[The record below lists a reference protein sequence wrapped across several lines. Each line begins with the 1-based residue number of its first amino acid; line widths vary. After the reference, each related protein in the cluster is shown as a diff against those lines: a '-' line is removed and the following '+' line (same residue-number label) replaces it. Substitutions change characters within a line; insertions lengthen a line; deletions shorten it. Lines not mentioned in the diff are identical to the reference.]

1 MNDMV
6 QQLRGAARG
15 TDRFVRSSPWRAVGT
30 VALAG
35 LAAGILVSQ
44 SAEWRRR
51 FAAGRLHAGRL
62 PAGGN
67 HSADSEVAG
76 G

>member
-6 QQLRGAARG
+6 QQLVGAARG

-30 VALAG
+30 MALAG
-35 LAAGILVSQ
+35 LAAGLLVAQ
-44 SAEWRRR
+44 GTQWRQRRSA
-51 FAAGRLHAGRL
+51 AARNNR
-62 PAGGN
+62 
-67 HSADSEVAG
+67 ADSEVAG

>member
-6 QQLRGAARG
+6 QQLMGAARG
-15 TDRFVRSSPWRAVGT
+15 TDRLVRSSPWRAVGT

-44 SAEWRRR
+44 GAQWRRR
-51 FAAGRLHAGRL
+51 RSASGADQR
-62 PAGGN
+62 
-67 HSADSEVAG
+67 ADSEVAG

>member
-6 QQLRGAARG
+6 QQLFGAARG
-15 TDRFVRSSPWRAVGT
+15 TDRLVRSSPWRAVGT
-30 VALAG
+30 MALAG

-44 SAEWRRR
+44 GVQWRARRSAATR
-51 FAAGRLHAGRL
+51 
-62 PAGGN
+62 N
-67 HSADSEVAG
+67 HEADPEVAG

>member
-6 QQLRGAARG
+6 QQPVGAARG

-30 VALAG
+30 MALAG

-44 SAEWRRR
+44 GAQWRQRR
-51 FAAGRLHAGRL
+51 SAAGRQTQ
-62 PAGGN
+62 
-67 HSADSEVAG
+67 ADSEVSG

>member
-6 QQLRGAARG
+6 QQLLGAARG

-30 VALAG
+30 MALAG

-44 SAEWRRR
+44 GAQWRQRR
-51 FAAGRLHAGRL
+51 SAAGRSHR
-62 PAGGN
+62 
-67 HSADSEVAG
+67 ADSEVAG

>member
-6 QQLRGAARG
+6 QQLLGAARG

-30 VALAG
+30 MALAG

-44 SAEWRRR
+44 GAQWRQRR
-51 FAAGRLHAGRL
+51 TAAGREFR
-62 PAGGN
+62 
-67 HSADSEVAG
+67 ADSEVAG